1 MEKLTLRQFADV
13 TKALVEAGL
22 SKEEGEYTVNLNE
35 MPDRFRDEGVYF
47 SLKGTK
53 KIEKEIEEDD
63 EEETDVACSFRSEG
77 EIEMD
82 MNHRYERYVEEMD
95 KGKNQTEILKEI
107 AVEIAEDILHCD
119 EEPDDMLGEFDEL
132 KNCMLCRNAAKAALA
147 VAATAAGVAAVRK
160 LAKKN

>member
-22 SKEEGEYTVNLNE
+22 SKEEGEYTVELNE

-53 KIEKEIEEDD
+53 KIEKEVEDDD
-63 EEETDVACSFRSEG
+63 EETDAACSFRSEG

-82 MNHRYERYVEEMD
+82 INHRYERYVEEMD

-147 VAATAAGVAAVRK
+147 VAATAAGVAAARK

>member
-22 SKEEGEYTVNLNE
+22 SKEEGEYTVKLNE
-35 MPDRFRDEGVYF
+35 MPDRFRAEGVYF

-53 KIEKEIEEDD
+53 KIEKEVEGDD
-63 EEETDVACSFRSEG
+63 EETDVACCFCSEG
-77 EIEMD
+77 EIELD
-82 MNHRYERYVEEMD
+82 MNHKYERYVEKMN

-107 AVEIAEDILHCD
+107 AGEIAEDILHCD
-119 EEPDDMLGEFDEL
+119 EEPDDMFGEFDEL
-132 KNCMLCRNAAKAALA
+132 RGCMLCRNAAKAALA
-147 VAATAAGVAAVRK
+147 VAATAAGVAVVKK

>member
-1 MEKLTLRQFADV
+1 MEKLTLRQFAGV

-22 SKEEGEYTVNLNE
+22 NKEEGEYTVELNE

-53 KIEKEIEEDD
+53 KIEKEVEDD
-63 EEETDVACSFRSEG
+63 DEETDVACSFRSEG
-77 EIEMD
+77 EIELD
-82 MNHRYERYVEEMD
+82 MNHKYERYVEEMN

-119 EEPDDMLGEFDEL
+119 EEPDDMFSEFDEL
-132 KNCMLCRNAAKAALA
+132 KNCMLCRNAAKAVLA
-147 VAATAAGVAAVRK
+147 VAATVAGVAAVKK

>member
-22 SKEEGEYTVNLNE
+22 SKEEGEYTVELNE
-35 MPDRFRDEGVYF
+35 IPDRFRDEGVYF

-53 KIEKEIEEDD
+53 KIEKEVEDD
-63 EEETDVACSFRSEG
+63 DEETDVACSFRSDG

-107 AVEIAEDILHCD
+107 AVEIVEDILHCD

>member
-1 MEKLTLRQFADV
+1 MKKLTLRQFADV

-35 MPDRFRDEGVYF
+35 IPDRFRDEGVYF

-53 KIEKEIEEDD
+53 KIEKEVENGD
-63 EEETDVACSFRSEG
+63 EETDVACSFRSEG
-77 EIEMD
+77 EIELD
-82 MNHRYERYVEEMD
+82 MNHKYERYVEEMD

-107 AVEIAEDILHCD
+107 SVEIAEDILHCD
-119 EEPDDMLGEFDEL
+119 EEPDDMFGEFDEL
-132 KNCMLCRNAAKAALA
+132 KSCMLCRNAAKAALA
-147 VAATAAGVAAVRK
+147 VAATAAGVVVVKK